1 MVSTVIGAVR
11 LTGDSQAQRLVT
23 MGPMPLYEFR
33 CRTCDDTFE
42 VRRPMS
48 ESSDP
53 ATCPHGHEGAVRLL
67 SVFASV
73 GAAGSPAPAAA
84 AKPAGGCGGGCACA
98 H

>member
-1 MVSTVIGAVR
+1 MADV
-11 LTGDSQAQRLVT
+11 
-23 MGPMPLYEFR
+23 PLYEFR

-48 ESSDP
+48 ESGLP
-53 ATCPHGHEGAVRLL
+53 ATCPHGHDDAVRLL

-73 GAAGSPAPAAA
+73 GAAGASSPATAP
-84 AKPAGGCGGGCACA
+84 KPTGGSCGSGCGCA